1 MAKPPKTR
9 VTVRMYR
16 NLLGDCFLVRIAA
29 KEAVSHIL
37 IDCGILQNVEGD
49 KALMQAVAADVAKT
63 VKNRL
68 DLLVVTHEH
77 HDHISGFAHARDVFF
92 DPAFKID
99 NLWMAWT
106 ENEEDPQAK
115 ALNARFDRTKQ
126 ALAFALDRGQAL
138 AAAGTPG
145 VHDVLS
151 GLENFIG
158 PLAAAGSDLALDPAG
173 GRMTGKVVMRRLK
186 EKTRQDGGTVS
197 FLEPG
202 QVLTT
207 PGAAGLTAYVL
218 GPPRKEARLFQDLPS
233 DGDHGKETYL
243 DRFGAA
249 DQLLSAQDGAWE
261 DGVPE
266 RPFAPRHG
274 FTPDQVNGAEPLPI
288 KDAEALKEAHI
299 QTAWLRDNYYRA
311 PDWRR
316 IDGEWLGV
324 AGALAMKLDSD
335 TNNTSLVLA
344 LEAPNGE
351 VLLFA
356 ADAQVGNWLSWH
368 DQSYGPEQRPAAD
381 ILRQVVLYK
390 VGHHASHNATL
401 RDQGLELMSDAD
413 LTAMIP
419 VVETIARAQGSKGW
433 NMPYPP
439 LLERLITLTAGRVLR
454 GDAPTDESKFKHGRV
469 RTHPDGLYVE
479 YDAVI

>member
-49 KALMQAVAADVAKT
+49 KELMQAVAADVAKT

-106 ENEEDPQAK
+106 ENDEDPQAK

-145 VHDVLS
+145 AGEVLS

-158 PLAAAGSDLALDPAG
+158 PLPAPGLGLDPVG
-173 GRMTGKVVMRRLK
+173 GRLTGKAVMRRLK
-186 EKTRQDGGTVS
+186 EKTRDEGGTVE

-207 PGAAGLTAYVL
+207 PGQVGLIAYVL
-218 GPPRKEARLFQDLPS
+218 GPPRKEDRLFQDLPTK
-233 DGDHGKETYL
+233 GDHGRETYL

-261 DGVPE
+261 DGVPQ

-274 FTPDQVNGAEPLPI
+274 LTPGQVQGTEPPPPG
-288 KDAEALKEAHI
+288 DPAAGDHAVWLKA
-299 QTAWLRDNYYRA
+299 AYYDA

-368 DQSYGPEQRPAAD
+368 DQSYGPQQRPAAD

-439 LLERLITLTAGRVLR
+439 LLERLMTLTAGRVLR